1 MSQVDNLDSDRE
13 SIGDMATGALR
24 DILFEVC
31 LVLARTP
38 AMDTLTSRLT
48 TLAALG
54 SVNTD
59 LRAFV
64 QEVAMPEIQR
74 REVHPAYYDDHQRLR
89 KPRLMDLAMMTNDE
103 LERLSLAACGLVNF
117 KPQLRD
123 QNKWTIPRDAERAER
138 EFYVE
143 QRLLIAAGCWEFMPI
158 IYQAYDTDRS

>member
-1 MSQVDNLDSDRE
+1 MSLVDLDSDRE

-31 LVLARTP
+31 LVHARTP

-74 REVHPAYYDDHQRLR
+74 REVHPAYYDDHQRLK
-89 KPRLMDLAMMTNDE
+89 KPTLMDLAMMTNDE

-143 QRLLIAAGCWEFMPI
+143 RLLIVAGCWDFMPI

>member
-1 MSQVDNLDSDRE
+1 MSLVDLDSDRE

-24 DILFEVC
+24 DIIFEVC

-64 QEVAMPEIQR
+64 LEVAMPEIQILTGSLTSK
-74 REVHPAYYDDHQRLR
+74 PNLR
-89 KPRLMDLAMMTNDE
+89 PK
-103 LERLSLAACGLVNF
+103 
-117 KPQLRD
+117 
-123 QNKWTIPRDAERAER
+123 
-138 EFYVE
+138 
-143 QRLLIAAGCWEFMPI
+143 
-158 IYQAYDTDRS
+158 

>member
-1 MSQVDNLDSDRE
+1 MSLVDLDSDRE

-74 REVHPAYYDDHQRLR
+74 REVHPPYYDDHQRLK
-89 KPRLMDLAMMTNDE
+89 KPTLMDLAMMTNDE

-117 KPQLRD
+117 KTQVRD
-123 QNKWTIPRDAERAER
+123 QNKWTIPRDADRAER

-143 QRLLIAAGCWEFMPI
+143 RLLIVAGCWEFMPI
-158 IYQAYDTDRS
+158 IYQAYDIDRS

>member
-1 MSQVDNLDSDRE
+1 MSQVDDRHSHCG
-13 SIGDMATGALR
+13 SIWDVALGALR

-38 AMDTLTSRLT
+38 SLDTLTSRLT

-54 SVNTD
+54 SVNRD

-74 REVHPAYYDDHQRLR
+74 LEVHPAYYDDHQRLKR
-89 KPRLMDLAMMTNDE
+89 PTLMDLALMTNDQ
-103 LERLSLAACGLVNF
+103 LEHLSFVACGLINF

-123 QNKWTIPRDAERAER
+123 RNKWTIPRDADRAER
-138 EFYVE
+138 EFYVV
-143 QRLLIAAGCWEFMPI
+143 RLLIAAGCWEFMPI
-158 IYQAYDTDRS
+158 IYQAYDMDQH

>member
-13 SIGDMATGALR
+13 SIGDMAPGALR

-31 LVLARTP
+31 LVLARNP
-38 AMDTLTSRLT
+38 AMGDTLTSRLT

-74 REVHPAYYDDHQRLR
+74 REVHPPYYDDHQRLR
-89 KPRLMDLAMMTNDE
+89 KPTLMDLAMMTNDE
-103 LERLSLAACGLVNF
+103 PLNALNASPSRLAGSLTSNPNF
-117 KPQLRD
+117 ATKINGQFL
-123 QNKWTIPRDAERAER
+123 
-138 EFYVE
+138 
-143 QRLLIAAGCWEFMPI
+143 GMPNEPS
-158 IYQAYDTDRS
+158 ASSTSSDS